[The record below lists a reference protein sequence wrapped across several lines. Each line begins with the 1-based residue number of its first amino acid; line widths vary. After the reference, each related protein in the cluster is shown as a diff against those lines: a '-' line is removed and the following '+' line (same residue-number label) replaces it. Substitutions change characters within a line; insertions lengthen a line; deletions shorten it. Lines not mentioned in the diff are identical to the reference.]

1 MNTTSVDLSH
11 LSLEELQTLR
21 RHLRA
26 MLILIE
32 QLLKYNLTSSIGSG
46 KG

>member
-1 MNTTSVDLSH
+1 MTTTSVDLSH
-11 LSLEELQTLR
+11 LSPDDLMQLR

-26 MLILIE
+26 MLIMVE
-32 QLLKYNLTSSIGSG
+32 QLLTLTAHVNKR

>member
-1 MNTTSVDLSH
+1 MSQTTSVDLSH
-11 LSLEELQTLR
+11 LTHDDLMHLR

-26 MLILIE
+26 MLIMVE
-32 QLLKYNLTSSIGSG
+32 QLLNLTSHVKER